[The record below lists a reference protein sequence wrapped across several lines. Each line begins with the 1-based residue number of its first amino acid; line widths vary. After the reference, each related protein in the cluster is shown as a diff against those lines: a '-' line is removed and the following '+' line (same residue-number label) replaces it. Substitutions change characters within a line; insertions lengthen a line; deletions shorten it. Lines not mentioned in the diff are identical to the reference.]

1 MAAAASPL
9 GKAHPL
15 VLYGK
20 QVKEACLKERA
31 RLEFETRQAEQ
42 VHAVTVAL
50 CPGVCFGGLSAHAC
64 ATVLTLTQI
73 RSLDAAR
80 DDYQLLF
87 QAHLAAKS
95 APPRSSPLL
104 PAFSRPSPPASFLPS
119 PMCLCECACMHAS
132 ICKCASALTLGHMD
146 GAAKR

>member
-104 PAFSRPSPPASFLPS
+104 PAPPATTSYSPQLPAV
-119 PMCLCECACMHAS
+119 CVVCQ
-132 ICKCASALTLGHMD
+132 
-146 GAAKR
+146 